1 MKELRSQK
9 KFVALQKRIAE
20 EMLKPYDGKP
30 LTFLHD
36 DKITF
41 LPIKRIKLIWSFV
54 KEARE
59 KEADIDAN
67 IASLKSNQSGRSGGA
82 QLA

>member
-1 MKELRSQK
+1 MREVRSQK
-9 KFVALQKRIAE
+9 KFVALNKRIAE

-30 LTFLHD
+30 LTFL
-36 DKITF
+36 
-41 LPIKRIKLIWSFV
+41 PIKRIKLIWTFV
-54 KEARE
+54 KEASE